1 MSLSGIAW
9 RLYRGASL
17 LTDAGVSPSMSFI
30 ASKKLRLINICAI
43 LAGGSTFPYWFH
55 FVNYNALLV

>member
-17 LTDAGVSPSMSFI
+17 LTDEGVSPSMSFI
-30 ASKKLRLINICAI
+30 ASKKLRLINK
-43 LAGGSTFPYWFH
+43 GYYG
-55 FVNYNALLV
+55 LLVKLTKLR